1 MNLLNLA
8 KSIILNTLTKEA
20 NVLDNSKN
28 FNNLKLF
35 LTSWPNGSL
44 KLVEIIGDHP
54 DIKNVFYIRYA
65 AGGTDTASGHFLFD
79 LPYGFYG
86 DER

>member
-1 MNLLNLA
+1 M
-8 KSIILNTLTKEA
+8 KEA

-28 FNNLKLF
+28 FSNQKLF

-54 DIKNVFYIRYA
+54 SIKNGFYIRYA
-65 AGGTDTASGHFLFD
+65 TGGTDTTTGHFLFD
-79 LPYGFYG
+79 LPYGFYD